1 MERVYMKKSIFL
13 LTLMLICLSF
23 TGCSKTGAN
32 YKNVNIDGTT
42 LPQIKGEY
50 DGDFS
55 YETFTL
61 NKIDEDSEKHL
72 YSINNSEDYFVD
84 IFSHEYNELKYGK
97 IVDFIS
103 YKSICDKYSFSRDY
117 DDEDINY
124 IIVMNANINSELE
137 FKPVDLEY
145 GTTLKYY
152 YYEKEHRF
160 SNEENGIFCVIPT
173 DVDVNTDVEMI
184 RCHTLEE
191 INNMK
196 KYGIST
202 FYNIC
207 PERKPVIYLYP
218 LEDNTMIDVSL
229 ELNDAELTCTYPKY
243 NDGWS
248 VVADRDGLIKT
259 GGKEYNYLYWEGKSY
274 GHSDIEQGFCVKG
287 SDTAEFLEEKL
298 SELGLNR
305 REANEFIV
313 YWLPLMEQ
321 NEYNVISFDTAEYE
335 NHYKL
340 NVNPKPDSLIRVFM
354 TWYAADEKI
363 DIEPQTITT
372 PTREGFTVVEWGG
385 SEIK

>member
-1 MERVYMKKSIFL
+1 MKKSIFL

-61 NKIDEDSEKHL
+61 NKIDGEESL
-72 YSINNSEDYFVD
+72 YCINYSKDYFVD
-84 IFSHEYNELKYGK
+84 ISSQEYKELSKGK
-97 IVDFIS
+97 IVD
-103 YKSICDKYSFSRDY
+103 YKEYKNLCEEYSFSDEY
-117 DDEDINY
+117 DDKDSNY
-124 IIVMNANINSELE
+124 IIIMYA
-137 FKPVDLEY
+137 PEY
-145 GTTLKYY
+145 DGLKFNLIDIESHRSVKIY
-152 YYEKEHRF
+152 YYETKFPTDNF
-160 SNEENGIFCVIPT
+160 SKGYFCVIPT
-173 DVDVNTDVEMI
+173 KVNEDTTIELVQCYTE
-184 RCHTLEE
+184 EE
-191 INNMK
+191 IEYR
-196 KYGIST
+196 KYISSLPQ
-202 FYNIC
+202 YGD
-207 PERKPVIYLYP
+207 KPVIYLYP
-218 LEDNTMIDVSL
+218 ETDNTNIDVSL

-248 VVADRDGLIKT
+248 VVADKDGLIKFDD
-259 GGKEYNYLYWEGKSY
+259 KEYNYLYWEGKY
-274 GHSDIEQGFCVKG
+274 FGDIKINQGFCVKG

>member
-1 MERVYMKKSIFL
+1 MKRFIFL
-13 LTLMLICLSF
+13 LLSIFICLSF
-23 TGCSKTGAN
+23 VGCTRIGAN
-32 YKNVNIDGTT
+32 YKNVNINGYIY
-42 LPQIKGEY
+42 PQIKGEY

-61 NKIDEDSEKHL
+61 KKIDREESL
-72 YSINNSEDYFVD
+72 YCINYSKDYFVD
-84 IFSHEYNELKYGK
+84 ISSQEYKELSKGK
-97 IVDFIS
+97 IVD
-103 YKSICDKYSFSRDY
+103 YKEYKNICEEYSFSDEY
-117 DDEDINY
+117 DDKDSNY
-124 IIVMNANINSELE
+124 IIIMYA
-137 FKPVDLEY
+137 PEY
-145 GTTLKYY
+145 DGLKFNLIDIESHRSVKIY
-152 YYEKEHRF
+152 YYETKFPTDNF
-160 SNEENGIFCVIPT
+160 SKGYFCVIPT
-173 DVDVNTDVEMI
+173 KVSEDTTIELVQCYTA
-184 RCHTLEE
+184 EE
-191 INNMK
+191 IEYR
-196 KYGIST
+196 KYISSLPPQ
-202 FYNIC
+202 YGD
-207 PERKPVIYLYP
+207 KPVIYLYP
-218 LEDNTMIDVSL
+218 ENDDTKIDVSL

-248 VVADRDGLIKT
+248 VVADRDGLIKS
-259 GGKEYNYLYWEGKSY
+259 GGKEYNYLYWEGKY
-274 GHSDIEQGFCVKG
+274 FGDIKINQGFCVKG

-340 NVNPKPDSLIRVFM
+340 NVNPKPDTVIRVFM